1 MYKLPLK
8 IAGIIISVVL
18 FIMAI
23 DIGYYNTSS
32 KTSSNSSVHFDIMID
47 TIYNDYPNYE
57 EGYFFYNWNDEDPVN
72 DKILIE
78 DDIDRAMLEVQI
90 SSGEAI
96 ARDAER
102 KVDCLGEAFSY
113 LFGIS
118 GAIVFVLS
126 LCIKTSFDEKLIN
139 KIKSKKKSNKKS
151 NKKRKDR
158 FCRICGEEIS
168 ETARFCPVCGSDT
181 ATAEISPTTS
191 SDSGNYQ

>member
-18 FIMAI
+18 FIMAV
-23 DIGYYNTSS
+23 DIGFYNTSG
-32 KTSSNSSVHFDIMID
+32 HHGAGFDILVD
-47 TIYNDYPNYE
+47 KTYRDYPEYE
-57 EGYFFYNWNDEDPVN
+57 EEAYFFYNWQDDDPKN

-78 DDIDRAMLEVQI
+78 NDIDRAMLEVQI
-90 SSGEAI
+90 SKGEEI
-96 ARDAER
+96 ASDTDRT
-102 KVDCLGEAFSY
+102 VDCLGEAFSY
-113 LFGIS
+113 LFGIL

-126 LCIKTSFDEKLIN
+126 LCIKTPFDEKLIN

-151 NKKRKDR
+151 NRKRKDR

-191 SDSGNYQ
+191 SDSSNYQ